1 MLSLA
6 ASVFKELSLLA
17 PDSNDHVVNRIY
29 ANTLFTKVSEHA
41 FAGSRNNRVSA
52 MVRDDIDHETFMTL
66 LEFIYSGT
74 CAISSIEMANTI
86 QHIIAGSSLFHLQHV
101 CKNVAAGN
109 PQANATI
116 FRLTQQHVIQH
127 LATLHSKARK
137 VYSDVTL
144 VLDNKHVTAHRAI
157 LAARSGYFRDLFMK
171 NPEQSRVELT
181 DTSPAAFG
189 CLLEFIYTG
198 KCSSL
203 NASIAGE
210 VLTAAQLFRTEHVL
224 VQLCESA
231 LVKSELRAG
240 QLLTLAIYSQCHSP
254 HSIFRSRRQHQR
266 TCRDCRA
273 DYPHRAGQQSGTTA
287 GVLRVVRGHALGG
300 LQRRAAAHFGAE
312 RRVQEQTGAASVPA
326 KKHARQRRQEPLLRR
341 VLIWRRYALLL
352 ICTVCRHCWQFNL
365 KVCKFPHFTL

>member
-1 MLSLA
+1 MLKIDRVIYAHKVMLSLA

-74 CAISSIEMANTI
+74 CNISSLEIANTI
-86 QHIIAGSSLFHLQHV
+86 QHIIAGSSLFHLQHI

-109 PQANATI
+109 PQANAAI
-116 FRLTQQHVIQH
+116 FRVTQQHVMQH
-127 LATLHSKARK
+127 LATLHSKTRK

-144 VLDNKHVTAHRAI
+144 VLDNKHVTAHRVI

-171 NPEQSRVELT
+171 NPEQSRVELN
-181 DTSPAAFG
+181 DMSPAAFNA
-189 CLLEFIYTG
+189 LLEFIYTG

-203 NASIAGE
+203 NATLASE
-210 VLTAAQLFRTEHVL
+210 LLTAAQLFRTEHVL

-231 LVKSELRAG
+231 LVKSELR
-240 QLLTLAIYSQCHSP
+240 P
-254 HSIFRSRRQHQR
+254 
-266 TCRDCRA
+266 
-273 DYPHRAGQQSGTTA
+273 GQQM
-287 GVLRVVRGHALGG
+287 
-300 LQRRAAAHFGAE
+300 
-312 RRVQEQTGAASVPA
+312 
-326 KKHARQRRQEPLLRR
+326 
-341 VLIWRRYALLL
+341 
-352 ICTVCRHCWQFNL
+352 
-365 KVCKFPHFTL
+365 TLFDGDA